1 MSGLL
6 ILKSDRI
13 CGVCQRWGGP
23 CSQTGRPSDRKTKG
37 KFFFFFFG
45 GGGGGGGGGA
55 KHLTYNLL
63 LSSADEFWGFT
74 DRYRVGRPSAKCRA
88 TVGIPSDDCIVVTGS
103 IYTSADRH

>member
-1 MSGLL
+1 MGRALL
-6 ILKSDRI
+6 
-13 CGVCQRWGGP
+13 P
-23 CSQTGRPSDRKTKG
+23 NRPTVRQENKG
-37 KFFFFFFG
+37 KIFFFFL
-45 GGGGGGGGGA
+45 GGGGGGA